1 MKKPFGY
8 WTFDKC
14 REEALK
20 YNSRYEFKNN
30 CGSAYTKSLKKCWLD
45 KICSHMVSKQKPCG
59 YWNYENCKDEALK
72 YKYRNEF
79 KKYSGGA
86 FNSSRI
92 NGWLDEICSHMLI
105 IGNKQERCIYVYEFD
120 DNSAYV
126 GLTYN
131 INKRNGEHLSE
142 HDSQVFKH
150 IKETNITPVLKQ
162 LTDYIDV
169 NDAVYLEKFYE
180 QEYKDN
186 NWNVLNI
193 AKTGSI
199 GGCVLKWTFELSKG
213 EALKYECR
221 SDFKKG
227 SVGAYESCLRNGWLE
242 DVCSHM
248 VEIKKPNGY
257 WTLEMCKLEALKY
270 NKKLDFRVYV
280 MGAYESCLR
289 NGWLEDVCSHMVEIK
304 KPKGHWTFETCKE
317 EALKYNSRNE
327 FKYNSGGAF
336 DKAYDNNWI
345 EDICSHMIEIKKTKG
360 YWDYKN
366 CKEESLKYKN
376 RSEFKKLCN
385 GAWDSSKRNDWLEDF
400 FPKIISEHNFQ

>member
-1 MKKPFGY
+1 
-8 WTFDKC
+8 
-14 REEALK
+14 
-20 YNSRYEFKNN
+20 
-30 CGSAYTKSLKKCWLD
+30 
-45 KICSHMVSKQKPCG
+45 
-59 YWNYENCKDEALK
+59 
-72 YKYRNEF
+72 
-79 KKYSGGA
+79 
-86 FNSSRI
+86 
-92 NGWLDEICSHMLI
+92 
-105 IGNKQERCIYVYEFD
+105 
-120 DNSAYV
+120 
-126 GLTYN
+126 
-131 INKRNGEHLSE
+131 
-142 HDSQVFKH
+142 
-150 IKETNITPVLKQ
+150 
-162 LTDYIDV
+162 
-169 NDAVYLEKFYE
+169 
-180 QEYKDN
+180 
-186 NWNVLNI
+186 
-193 AKTGSI
+193 
-199 GGCVLKWTFELSKG
+199 
-213 EALKYECR
+213 
-221 SDFKKG
+221 
-227 SVGAYESCLRNGWLE
+227 
-242 DVCSHM
+242 M